1 MDRRCFLRSL
11 AVAPAAGLVNV
22 PLLLTR
28 EALAQQRG
36 GGMGGMAAADPFKP
50 TDEANSPMGVAKGIH
65 PGRVVWVQDAKAT
78 SWDGTTGHWW
88 DDANTDQKL
97 VQGMTSRMVRDL
109 TGRKND
115 KQAWDALFRSFNE
128 TRKLGNSGY
137 RPGEKIAI
145 KVNCNQDRTPE
156 WGVAAP
162 APAGGPRGGGPPDA
176 ARGGGDRGG
185 GPPAGARGRGMP
197 RGPLNGLPSP
207 QAVEAL
213 VTQLIEAG
221 GVRGEDIIIY
231 DVASTRNVG
240 QPIFTRI
247 RANSNPQFQ
256 AVKFLVGADY
266 NLGGRVFATPDMANP
281 IQFSK
286 ADVPVAYLSEQV
298 NAAKYMIN
306 MALLRPHGMAGVTLI
321 GKNHFGSVY
330 FPNNGGW
337 TPSPLHPNV
346 MRTLPMGSYNALVDL
361 MGHRQLGGKT
371 MLYMLDGL
379 YTAEQNE
386 GNVFKWASFNDH
398 WASSLM
404 MSQDPVA
411 IDSVGLDVLRNE
423 PRATQVRGT
432 ADNYLHE
439 AAQAAKPPSG
449 TVYNPDKTG
458 VLASLGVHEHWNN
471 ATDKKYSRNL
481 GRKQG
486 IELIVAG

>member
-1 MDRRCFLRSL
+1 M
-11 AVAPAAGLVNV
+11 
-22 PLLLTR
+22 
-28 EALAQQRG
+28 AQQRG
-36 GGMGGMAAADPFKP
+36 GGMGMAAADPFKP

-88 DDANTDQKL
+88 DDANTDQK
-97 VQGMTSRMVRDL
+97 VVHGMTSKMLQDL

-145 KVNCNQDRTPE
+145 KINCNQDRAPE
-156 WGVAAP
+156 WGAP
-162 APAGGPRGGGPPDA
+162 QAMPAGGPRGGGT
-176 ARGGGDRGG
+176 
-185 GPPAGARGRGMP
+185 P
-197 RGPLNGLPSP
+197 RAPLNGLPSP
-207 QAVEAL
+207 HAVVAL

-221 GVRGEDIIIY
+221 GVRGEDIILY
-231 DVASTRNVG
+231 DVAGGRNVG
-240 QPIFTRI
+240 QPIYTRI
-247 RANSNPQFQ
+247 RANTNAQFQ

-266 NLGGRVFATPDMANP
+266 GLGGRISATPDMANP

-286 ADVPVAYLSEQV
+286 ADVPVAYLAREA

-330 FPNNGGW
+330 FPNDGGW
-337 TPSPLHPNV
+337 SP
-346 MRTLPMGSYNALVDL
+346 RTLHNSVLRTQAVGSYNALVDL

-379 YTAEQNE
+379 YSAEQNE
-386 GNVFKWASFNDH
+386 GNVIRWASFNDH

-411 IDSVGLDVLRNE
+411 IDSVGIDVLRNE
-423 PRATQVRGT
+423 PNATQVRGNV
-432 ADNYLHE
+432 DNYLHE

-449 TVYNPDKTG
+449 TAYNPDKSG
-458 VLASLGVHEHWNN
+458 VLGSLGVHEHWNN
-471 ATDKKYSRNL
+471 STDRKYSRNL

>member
-1 MDRRCFLRSL
+1 MHRRCFLRSL

-28 EALAQQRG
+28 EAMAQQRG
-36 GGMGGMAAADPFKP
+36 GFMGMPAADPFKP
-50 TDEANSPMGVAKGIH
+50 TDEANSPVGVAKGIH

-78 SWDGTTGHWW
+78 SWDGATGHWW
-88 DDANTDQKL
+88 DDANTDQK
-97 VQGMTSRMVRDL
+97 VVHGMTSRMVQDL

-137 RPGEKIAI
+137 RPGEQIAI

-156 WGVAAP
+156 WGVVAA
-162 APAGGPRGGGPPDA
+162 ASAGGPRGGGPPDA

-185 GPPAGARGRGMP
+185 GPPAGARGGMFP
-197 RGPLNGLPSP
+197 RGPQNGLPSP
-207 QAVEAL
+207 HAIVAL

-231 DVASTRNVG
+231 DVAGGRNVG
-240 QPIFTRI
+240 QPIYTRI

-256 AVKFLVGADY
+256 AVKFLVGSDFDQ
-266 NLGGRVFATPDMANP
+266 GGRIFATPDMANP

-286 ADVPVAYLSEQV
+286 AGVPVGYLAEQV
-298 NAAKYMIN
+298 TAAKYIIN

-321 GKNHFGSVY
+321 GKNHFGSIH

-337 TPSPLHPNV
+337 TPSPLHSNV
-346 MRTLPMGSYNALVDL
+346 MRTLPVGSYNALVDL
-361 MGHRQLGGKT
+361 MGHRHLGGKT
-371 MLYMLDGL
+371 MLYMIDGL

-386 GNVFKWASFNDH
+386 GNVFKWASFGDH

-411 IDSVGLDVLRNE
+411 IDSVGIDALRSE
-423 PRATQVRGT
+423 PRATQLRGN

-449 TVYNPDKTG
+449 TVYNPDKSG

-471 ATDKKYSRNL
+471 STDKKYSRNL

>member
-1 MDRRCFLRSL
+1 MHRRCFLRSL

-22 PLLLTR
+22 PFLLTR
-28 EALAQQRG
+28 EAIAQQRG
-36 GGMGGMAAADPFKP
+36 GMPQPDPFKP
-50 TDEANSPMGVAKGIH
+50 TDETNSPMGIAKGIH

-88 DDANTDQKL
+88 DDANTDQKV
-97 VQGMTSRMVRDL
+97 VQGMTSRMVQDL

-128 TRKLGNSGY
+128 TRKLGNAGY

-145 KVNCNQDRTPE
+145 KINCNQDRAPE
-156 WGVAAP
+156 WGAP
-162 APAGGPRGGGPPDA
+162 QAMPAGGLRGGGT
-176 ARGGGDRGG
+176 
-185 GPPAGARGRGMP
+185 P
-197 RGPLNGLPSP
+197 REPLNGLPSP
-207 QAVEAL
+207 HAVVAL

-221 GVRGEDIIIY
+221 GVRGEDIILY
-231 DVASTRNVG
+231 DVAGGRNVG
-240 QPIFTRI
+240 QPIYTRI
-247 RANSNPQFQ
+247 GANSNAQFQ
-256 AVKFLVGADY
+256 AVKFLVGTDFD
-266 NLGGRVFATPDMANP
+266 LGGRIFATPDMANP

-286 ADVPVAYLSEQV
+286 ADVPVGYLAQQA

-321 GKNHFGSVY
+321 GKNHFGSVH
-330 FPNNGGW
+330 FPNDGGW
-337 TPSPLHPNV
+337 SPRVLHNSV
-346 MRTLPMGSYNALVDL
+346 LRTQAVGSYNALVDL

-379 YTAEQNE
+379 YSAEQNE
-386 GNVFKWASFNDH
+386 GNVIRWASFNDH

-411 IDSVGLDVLRNE
+411 IDSVGIDVLRNE
-423 PRATQVRGT
+423 PNATQVRGNV
-432 ADNYLHE
+432 DNYLHE

-449 TVYNPDKTG
+449 TAYNPDKSG
-458 VLASLGVHEHWNN
+458 VLGSLGVHEHWNN
-471 ATDKKYSRNL
+471 STEKKYSRNL